1 MNLTALHKKL
11 TKEGV
16 ITSSRPYLSQLA
28 REGKIP
34 FKGEGR
40 AKTFTY
46 KEVVKALS
54 EITLKVEK
62 PHNAKGFHENLPP
75 LKEGQSK
82 DEYEREVKAKLGKDP
97 TLTDSKVFLTIYQG
111 KLAEQKFEIEAGRL
125 VYRDDVEQKAFSI
138 VRVLRDQILA
148 IPERLAGQVAST
160 TDPREVKEIMYKEI
174 NEVLSFLSSEKV
186 LYDD

>member
-1 MNLTALHKKL
+1 MTISALHRELKANKVVSSSRQYL
-11 TKEGV
+11 TK
-16 ITSSRPYLSQLA
+16 LST
-28 REGKIP
+28 
-34 FKGEGR
+34 EGR
-40 AKTFTY
+40 IPHEEVDGKKQYNYDA
-46 KEVVKALS
+46 VVKALG
-54 EITLKVEK
+54 EITLRPEK

-111 KLAEQKFEIEAGRL
+111 KIAEQNFEREAGRL
-125 VYRDDVEQKAFSI
+125 VYRDDVEQKAFKV

-148 IPERLAGQVAST
+148 IPERLAGEVAST

-174 NEVLSFLSSEKV
+174 NQVLEYLSSEKV

>member
-1 MNLTALHKKL
+1 MNLTQLHKKL

-16 ITSSRPYLSQLA
+16 ITSSRPYLSQLV

-40 AKTFTY
+40 IKEFTY
-46 KEVVKALS
+46 KEVVKALG
-54 EITLKVEK
+54 EIVLRVEK
-62 PHNAKGFHENLPP
+62 PHNAKGFHKNLPP
-75 LKEGQSK
+75 LKDGQSK

-111 KLAEQKFEIEAGRL
+111 KIAEQNFEREAGRL
-125 VYRDDVEQKAFSI
+125 VYRDDVEQKAFKV

-148 IPERLAGQVAST
+148 IPERLAGEVAST

-174 NEVLSFLSSEKV
+174 NQVLEYLSSEKV